1 MPIASESA
9 DGSEGS
15 WIEMMLAPASASASV
30 VDRPSPPLPPVT
42 MAVLLAREK
51 RSAMEAGLGAVVVI
65 LAYGRWTK
73 SESCALKACLG
84 FGEASIAT
92 STGELV
98 HGSCTRVRARN
109 LSIIAGKGCG
119 ASNC

>member
-1 MPIASESA
+1 
-9 DGSEGS
+9 
-15 WIEMMLAPASASASV
+15 MMLAPASASVSV
-30 VDRPSPPLPPVT
+30 MDRPSLPVPPVT

-51 RSAMEAGLGAVVVI
+51 RSAMAVGPGAVTVIVV
-65 LAYGRWTK
+65 YRRWTK
-73 SESCALKACLG
+73 SGSCALKACLG